1 MSTERS
7 ARELVSFLLRRPL
20 VPPVA
25 EPTGRHATGADFDT
39 SFARR
44 EGVRK
49 ARAVALDAAIV
60 PLVERIASPTV
71 RGAEILDALEPPVI
85 VVANHQSHLDT
96 PLVLSI
102 LPPRLRHRTVVG
114 AGADFFFDRRT
125 KGYLSAGLLG
135 AIPIERTRASRG
147 SAQLALAL
155 VEDGWSLVL
164 FPEGGRTPD
173 GLEQE
178 LKAGAAQIAIKS
190 GRPVVP
196 MFIDG
201 TYEIYGKQSKGIH
214 PGTTT
219 VIVGRP
225 LAPVEG
231 ERPAVLQERIRQAL
245 EVLGAEAAS
254 DFYTARLEPGRVHF
268 PAPDRGWI
276 EAWNRQAHRFTA
288 KEKGTWPRLFG
299 SRPER

>member
-1 MSTERS
+1 MSAERS
-7 ARELVSFLLRRPL
+7 ARELVRFLLRRPL

-25 EPTGRHATGADFDT
+25 EPTRRHATGADFDT

-60 PLVERIASPTV
+60 PLVERIARPTV
-71 RGAEILDALEPPVI
+71 QGAEILDALEPPVI

-135 AIPIERTRASRG
+135 AIPIERTRASRS
-147 SAQLALAL
+147 SAELALEL

-196 MFIDG
+196 LFIDG

-214 PGTTT
+214 PGTTK

-225 LAPVEG
+225 LTPIEG
-231 ERPAVLQERIRQAL
+231 ERPAALQERIREAL

-254 DFYTARLEPGRVHF
+254 DFFTARLAPGRVRF

-276 EAWNRQAHRFTA
+276 EAWQRQAHRFPA
-288 KEKGTWPRLFG
+288 KEGRSWPRLFG